1 MYMDR
6 RDFMRTAGGFAG
18 GTAAVGAAGTAAAQD
33 GETPDF
39 GGYTEGAAGGS
50 YEDLRGNDSVTI
62 EVGAGSSGLAF
73 GPTEVWIDSGTEVT
87 FEWVSNGHN
96 VVVENQP
103 EGANWGGSEGGAAE
117 LYSEGHTFSFTF
129 ETGGIYHYYCS
140 PHEQSGM
147 LGAIAVGSDVPTQ
160 GGGGGATPTPVNPEH
175 MGVPFHPH
183 FVGIATLVMMVV
195 SILFSFF
202 VLKYGESPHA
212 SGGND

>member
-1 MYMDR
+1 MDSTEDVSR
-6 RDFMRTAGGFAG
+6 RAFLRTATGATAVSATAG
-18 GTAAVGAAGTAAAQD
+18 VAAAQED
-33 GETPDF
+33 GGEGSSGPPDF

-147 LGAIAVGSDVPTQ
+147 LGAIAVGSDVPTA
-160 GGGGGATPTPVNPEH
+160 GGGGGNFPPAVPNSAKSL
-175 MGVPFHPH
+175 GV
-183 FVGIATLVMMVV
+183 ATLFAMV
-195 SILFSFF
+195 STLGLAYFF
-202 VLKYGESPHA
+202 MKYGGDYGDATEA
-212 SGGND
+212 